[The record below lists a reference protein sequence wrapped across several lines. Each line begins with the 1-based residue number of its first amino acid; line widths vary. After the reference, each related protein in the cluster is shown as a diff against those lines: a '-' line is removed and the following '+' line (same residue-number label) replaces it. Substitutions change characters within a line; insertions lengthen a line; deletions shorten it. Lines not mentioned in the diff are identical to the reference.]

1 MKICVIGTRGIPDV
15 LGGIETHCENLYPEL
30 VKLGCDVTIFCRT
43 PYIPSSKRIKE
54 YKGVKLKYIYTPKI
68 KSLEAIFHTLI
79 SLFICR
85 LKNPDIVHIHA
96 VGPSI
101 VTPIAIFLG
110 LKVVVTSQ
118 GPDYDRQKWG
128 FIAKSVLKLGE
139 KWGTKY
145 AHSVIV
151 VSELIKKYL
160 EKKFNRKG
168 ISIIYNG
175 VKVPDISND
184 TDYINTLG
192 LTSKKYILAA
202 GRFVEE
208 KGFHDLISAYIQS
221 EIKHNYYLVIAGDA
235 DHETVFSK
243 KLKEVA
249 KQNNIITPGFIK
261 GAKLKQ
267 IFSHAALFVLPSYH
281 EGLSLALLEA
291 MSFNLPILASNIEA
305 NTLVRLNETDYFET
319 GNVNDLTK
327 KLNQKLDPV
336 TVSKTYREH
345 VKKNYNW
352 SEIASQT
359 HKVYLKVLSND
370 QEQ

>member
-43 PYIPSSKRIKE
+43 PYIPASKRIKE
-54 YKGVKLKYIYTPKI
+54 YKGVKLKYVYAPKI

-79 SLFICR
+79 ALFICR

-101 VTPIAIFLG
+101 VTPLAIFLG

-128 FIAKSVLKLGE
+128 YVAKSVLKLGE

-160 EKKFNRKG
+160 EKKFNRDN

-175 VKVPDISND
+175 VIVPEICNN
-184 TDYINTLG
+184 TDYINNLG
-192 LTSKKYILAA
+192 LSSKKYILAA

-208 KGFHDLISAYIQS
+208 KGFQDLISAYIQS
-221 EIKHNYYLVIAGDA
+221 EIKPKYSLVIAGDA
-235 DHETVFSK
+235 DHETAFSK
-243 KLKEVA
+243 KLKEIA

-261 GAKLKQ
+261 GVKLKQ

-291 MSFNLPILASNIEA
+291 MSFNLPVLASNIEA
-305 NTLVRLNETDYFET
+305 NTLVKLNEDDYFET
-319 GNVNDLTK
+319 GNVHDLTQ
-327 KLNQKLDPV
+327 KLNQKLDHP
-336 TVSKTYREH
+336 TDSKTYRDL

-352 SEIASQT
+352 SEIATQT
-359 HKVYLKVLSND
+359 YKIYSKVLKKNVR
-370 QEQ
+370 